1 MFQIAELN
9 YLTFELIS
17 KGVKEKRKKEEE
29 EKIINILKSPY
40 RKMIYAC
47 PISIS

>member
-1 MFQIAELN
+1 MLQIAELN

-17 KGVKEKRKKEEE
+17 KGVKEE
-29 EKIINILKSPY
+29 EKIINILKSPD